1 MNNYLGLQVLIYMND
16 NFSLQVVTYMNDDFS
31 LQVLTYMNDNFG
43 CPGWHPVV
51 EMLRYIHLIHLTS
64 ISADKPIEVKTL
76 PVTATKQ
83 VKKL

>member
-1 MNNYLGLQVLIYMND
+1 MND
-16 NFSLQVVTYMNDDFS
+16 NFSLQVFTYMNDNFS
-31 LQVLTYMNDNFG
+31 QQVLTYMNDNFG

-83 VKKL
+83 IKKL